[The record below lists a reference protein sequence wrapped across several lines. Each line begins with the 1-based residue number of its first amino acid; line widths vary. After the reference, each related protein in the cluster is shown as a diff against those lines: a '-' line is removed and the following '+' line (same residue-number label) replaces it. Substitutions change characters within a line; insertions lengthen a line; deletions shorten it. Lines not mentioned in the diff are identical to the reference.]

1 MSSTE
6 LDLPVLVTPEQ
17 IRRREFV
24 TTRRGYDVEQVR
36 DYLEQLSRQVE
47 QMEGLLRTAKLQ
59 AGAAE
64 RAQTE
69 PRLDPYQ
76 QLSDRFA
83 EVLRTTDREADRIR
97 REAKDEA
104 DRILREAR
112 TEADRIRLDAQSRAE
127 QAREEADRALREAR
141 SQADRTIT
149 GLATRRDALVDQLA
163 AMQERLLGVA
173 HELEAAIERPEDEA
187 ALLASLE
194 AAAADARAGD
204 PTAEP
209 PGSAGMRDEI
219 DAAFAPPDPGPPTQV
234 AEQTAVTEPTAA
246 AEPTAVAEPGTPTE
260 PGTAAGQPPAPPDRQ
275 PPPVDTTTRV
285 IDLGAGERTV
295 EELWASA
302 DPDDLRI
309 PEIPA
314 LDLDWDDDPPD

>member
-1 MSSTE
+1 MPSTE
-6 LDLPVLVTPEQ
+6 LDLPLLVTPEQ

-47 QMEGLLRTAKLQ
+47 QMEALLRTARLQ

-64 RAQTE
+64 RAQAGA
-69 PRLDPYQ
+69 RLDPYQ
-76 QLSDRFA
+76 QLSERFA
-83 EVLRTTDREADRIR
+83 EILRTTDREADRIR

-112 TEADRIRLDAQSRAE
+112 TEADRVRLDAQSRAE
-127 QAREEADRALREAR
+127 QAREEAERALREAR
-141 SQADRTIT
+141 GQADRTIA
-149 GLATRRDALVDQLA
+149 GLATRRDALVEQLA
-163 AMQERLLGVA
+163 TMQERLIGVA
-173 HELEAAIERPEDEA
+173 HELEVAIERPEDEA

-194 AAAADARAGD
+194 AAAADASAGD
-204 PTAEP
+204 PTTGENAPGTEVVDEIGAEIAPADPERPQRPEP
-209 PGSAGMRDEI
+209 P
-219 DAAFAPPDPGPPTQV
+219 V
-234 AEQTAVTEPTAA
+234 EQ
-246 AEPTAVAEPGTPTE
+246 
-260 PGTAAGQPPAPPDRQ
+260 PAPP
-275 PPPVDTTTRV
+275 VDATTTV
-285 IDLGAGERTV
+285 IDLGAAERTV

-314 LDLDWDDDPPD
+314 LDLDWNDDQTP

>member
-36 DYLEQLSRQVE
+36 DYLDQLARQVD
-47 QMEGLLRTAKLQ
+47 QMESMLRSAKLQ
-59 AGAAE
+59 ADAAE
-64 RAQTE
+64 RAQTG
-69 PRLDPYQ
+69 PRKDPYE
-76 QLSDRFA
+76 QLSERFA

-97 REAKDEA
+97 REAKEEG

-112 TEADRIRLDAQSRAE
+112 ADADRIRLDAQSRAE
-127 QAREEADRALREAR
+127 QAREEAERALREAR
-141 SQADRTIT
+141 TQADRTIA
-149 GLATRRDALVDQLA
+149 GLATRRDALVEQLA

-173 HELEAAIERPEDEA
+173 HELEAAIERPEDDAE
-187 ALLASLE
+187 LLASLE
-194 AAAADARAGD
+194 AAAADVAAGD
-204 PTAEP
+204 PTADAEPIEP
-209 PGSAGMRDEI
+209 PGDAGDAGDDTGARAAAHP
-219 DAAFAPPDPGPPTQV
+219 DAAAPPNR
-234 AEQTAVTEPTAA
+234 AA
-246 AEPTAVAEPGTPTE
+246 
-260 PGTAAGQPPAPPDRQ
+260 
-275 PPPVDTTTRV
+275 PVDTPPV

-309 PEIPA
+309 PEIPP
-314 LDLDWDDDPPD
+314 LELDWEDDSQD

>member
-36 DYLEQLSRQVE
+36 DYLDQLATQVE
-47 QMEGLLRTAKLQ
+47 QMESVFRSARLQ

-64 RAQTE
+64 RAQTG
-69 PRLDPYQ
+69 PRKDPYQ

-83 EVLRTTDREADRIR
+83 EVLRTADREADRIR

-104 DRILREAR
+104 DRALREAR
-112 TEADRIRLDAQSRAE
+112 ADADRIRLDAQSRAE
-127 QAREEADRALREAR
+127 QAREEAERALREAR
-141 SQADRTIT
+141 TQADRTIS
-149 GLATRRDALVDQLA
+149 GLASRRDALVDQLA

-194 AAAADARAGD
+194 AAAADEAAGD
-204 PTAEP
+204 PTA
-209 PGSAGMRDEI
+209 AR
-219 DAAFAPPDPGPPTQV
+219 
-234 AEQTAVTEPTAA
+234 
-246 AEPTAVAEPGTPTE
+246 
-260 PGTAAGQPPAPPDRQ
+260 AAGEPSPSDASEADVEADAEKDARDDEDPPAAGPQ
-275 PPPVDTTTRV
+275 IDTTTTI
-285 IDLGAGERTV
+285 IDLSAGRPSV

-302 DPDDLRI
+302 DPDDLRV
-309 PEIPA
+309 PEIPP
-314 LDLDWDDDPPD
+314 LELDWEDDDQD

>member
-6 LDLPVLVTPEQ
+6 LDLPILVTPEQ

-36 DYLEQLSRQVE
+36 DYLEQLSQQVE
-47 QMEGLLRTAKLQ
+47 QMETVLRSAKLQ
-59 AGAAE
+59 ADAAE
-64 RAQTE
+64 RSQSG
-69 PRLDPYQ
+69 PRRDPYQ

-97 REAKDEA
+97 REAKEEA

-112 TEADRIRLDAQSRAE
+112 MEADRIRLDAQSRAE
-127 QAREEADRALREAR
+127 QAREEAERAVREAR
-141 SQADRTIT
+141 SQADRTIS
-149 GLATRRDALVDQLA
+149 GLSTRRDALVEQLA
-163 AMQERLLGVA
+163 AMQERLIGVA

-194 AAAADARAGD
+194 AAAADVSIGD
-204 PTAEP
+204 PTAEATEP
-209 PGSAGMRDEI
+209 DLQADAQI
-219 DAAFAPPDPGPPTQV
+219 DAVFAPPQPTPAEPAEAIEPMEPAAPTAEQQAPPT
-234 AEQTAVTEPTAA
+234 
-246 AEPTAVAEPGTPTE
+246 
-260 PGTAAGQPPAPPDRQ
+260 DR
-275 PPPVDTTTRV
+275 DTTV
-285 IDLGAGERTV
+285 IDLGPTERTV

-314 LDLDWDDDPPD
+314 LELDWDDDQKD

>member
-36 DYLEQLSRQVE
+36 DYLDQLATQVD
-47 QMEGLLRTAKLQ
+47 QMQSLLRSARLQ

-64 RAQTE
+64 RAQAG
-69 PRLDPYQ
+69 PRKDPYQ

-97 REAKDEA
+97 REAKDES

-112 TEADRIRLDAQSRAE
+112 ADADRIRLDAQSRAE
-127 QAREEADRALREAR
+127 QAREEAERALRDAQSR
-141 SQADRTIT
+141 ADRTIS
-149 GLATRRDALVDQLA
+149 GLASRRDALVEQLA

-173 HELEAAIERPEDEA
+173 HDLEAAIERPEDEA
-187 ALLASLE
+187 ALIASLE
-194 AAAADARAGD
+194 AAAADVAAGD
-204 PTAEP
+204 PTRSAEPEASLEGPGTSNAAEP
-209 PGSAGMRDEI
+209 P
-219 DAAFAPPDPGPPTQV
+219 APT
-234 AEQTAVTEPTAA
+234 
-246 AEPTAVAEPGTPTE
+246 
-260 PGTAAGQPPAPPDRQ
+260 
-275 PPPVDTTTRV
+275 VDTTTT
-285 IDLGAGERTV
+285 IIELGDAGMTV

-314 LDLDWDDDPPD
+314 LDLDAEDPSEPD

>member
-47 QMEGLLRTAKLQ
+47 QMEGMLRTAKLQ

-64 RAQTE
+64 RAQSG

-76 QLSDRFA
+76 QLSERFA

-112 TEADRIRLDAQSRAE
+112 ADADRVRLDAQSKAE
-127 QAREEADRALREAR
+127 QARDDAERALREAK
-141 SQADRTIT
+141 SQADRTIN
-149 GLATRRDALVDQLA
+149 GLATRRDALVEQLA
-163 AMQERLLGVA
+163 AMQE
-173 HELEAAIERPEDEA
+173 
-187 ALLASLE
+187 
-194 AAAADARAGD
+194 
-204 PTAEP
+204 
-209 PGSAGMRDEI
+209 
-219 DAAFAPPDPGPPTQV
+219 
-234 AEQTAVTEPTAA
+234 
-246 AEPTAVAEPGTPTE
+246 
-260 PGTAAGQPPAPPDRQ
+260 
-275 PPPVDTTTRV
+275 
-285 IDLGAGERTV
+285 
-295 EELWASA
+295 
-302 DPDDLRI
+302 
-309 PEIPA
+309 
-314 LDLDWDDDPPD
+314 

>member
-36 DYLEQLSRQVE
+36 DYLDQLSKQVE
-47 QMEGLLRTAKLQ
+47 QMEAMLRAAKLQ
-59 AGAAE
+59 AGATE
-64 RAQTE
+64 RAQAG
-69 PRLDPYQ
+69 PKQDPYQ

-97 REAKDEA
+97 REAKEEA

-112 TEADRIRLDAQSRAE
+112 ADADRIRLDAQSRAE
-127 QAREEADRALREAR
+127 QAREEAERALREAR
-141 SQADRTIT
+141 SQADRTIA
-149 GLATRRDALVDQLA
+149 GLATRRDALVEQLA

-173 HELEAAIERPEDEA
+173 HELEAAIERPEDDAE
-187 ALLASLE
+187 LLASLE
-194 AAAADARAGD
+194 AAAADVAAGD
-204 PTAEP
+204 PTAEHESPGEASPGLP
-209 PGSAGMRDEI
+209 PGAASVPAADEP
-219 DAAFAPPDPGPPTQV
+219 APASSPP
-234 AEQTAVTEPTAA
+234 AA
-246 AEPTAVAEPGTPTE
+246 ADT
-260 PGTAAGQPPAPPDRQ
+260 
-275 PPPVDTTTRV
+275 DTTV
-285 IDLGAGERTV
+285 IDLGAREATV

-309 PEIPA
+309 PEIPP
-314 LDLDWDDDPPD
+314 LDLDWEDDAEG

>member
-47 QMEGLLRTAKLQ
+47 QMEGMLRTAKLQ

-64 RAQTE
+64 RVQTA

-76 QLSDRFA
+76 QLSERFA
-83 EVLRTTDREADRIR
+83 EVLRTTDREADRVR

-104 DRILREAR
+104 DRVLREAR

-127 QAREEADRALREAR
+127 QAREEAERALREAR
-141 SQADRTIT
+141 SQADRTIA
-149 GLATRRDALVDQLA
+149 GLATRRDVLVDQLA

-173 HELEAAIERPEDEA
+173 HELEAAIERPGDEA
-187 ALLASLE
+187 TLLASLE
-194 AAAADARAGD
+194 AAAADASAGD

-209 PGSAGMRDEI
+209 HLGGDVQDEI
-219 DAAFAPPDPGPPTQV
+219 DAAFAPPESAQ
-234 AEQTAVTEPTAA
+234 AA
-246 AEPTAVAEPGTPTE
+246 DRAREAEPAQPAEH
-260 PGTAAGQPPAPPDRQ
+260 AADQQQ
-275 PPPVDTTTRV
+275 PPPVDTTTTI

-314 LDLDWDDDPPD
+314 LDLDWDDDPEG

>member
-1 MSSTE
+1 MPSTE
-6 LDLPVLVTPEQ
+6 LDLPLLVTPEQ

-47 QMEGLLRTAKLQ
+47 QMEALLRTARLQ

-64 RAQTE
+64 RAQAGA
-69 PRLDPYQ
+69 RLDPYQ
-76 QLSDRFA
+76 QLSERFA
-83 EVLRTTDREADRIR
+83 EILRTTDREADRIR
-97 REAKDEA
+97 REGKDEA
-104 DRILREAR
+104 DRVLREAR

-127 QAREEADRALREAR
+127 QAREEAERALREAR
-141 SQADRTIT
+141 GQADRTIA
-149 GLATRRDALVDQLA
+149 GLATRRDALVEQLA
-163 AMQERLLGVA
+163 AMQERLIGVA
-173 HELEAAIERPEDEA
+173 HELEVAIERPEDEA

-194 AAAADARAGD
+194 AAAADASAGD
-204 PTAEP
+204 PTAEEIASGTEIVDELGEAIALADPERPQGREP
-209 PGSAGMRDEI
+209 P
-219 DAAFAPPDPGPPTQV
+219 V
-234 AEQTAVTEPTAA
+234 EQ
-246 AEPTAVAEPGTPTE
+246 
-260 PGTAAGQPPAPPDRQ
+260 PA
-275 PPPVDTTTRV
+275 PPVDTTTTV

-314 LDLDWDDDPPD
+314 LDLDWNDDQTP

>member
-6 LDLPVLVTPEQ
+6 LDLPILVTPEQ

-36 DYLEQLSRQVE
+36 DYLEQLSHQVE
-47 QMEGLLRTAKLQ
+47 QMETMLRTAKLQ
-59 AGAAE
+59 ADAAE
-64 RAQTE
+64 RARSG

-97 REAKDEA
+97 REAKEEA
-104 DRILREAR
+104 DRVLREAR

-127 QAREEADRALREAR
+127 QAREEAERAVREAR
-141 SQADRTIT
+141 SHADRTIS
-149 GLATRRDALVDQLA
+149 GLATRRDALVEQLA
-163 AMQERLLGVA
+163 AMQERLIDVA

-194 AAAADARAGD
+194 AAAADASIGD
-204 PTAEP
+204 PTTETAEP
-209 PGSAGMRDEI
+209 
-219 DAAFAPPDPGPPTQV
+219 DAD
-234 AEQTAVTEPTAA
+234 
-246 AEPTAVAEPGTPTE
+246 AVAELEATFAPDE
-260 PGTAAGQPPAPPDRQ
+260 PAEPAEPEQHPAPPAQ
-275 PPPVDTTTRV
+275 QQTPPVDTTATV
-285 IDLGAGERTV
+285 IDIGQPERTV

-314 LDLDWDDDPPD
+314 LELDWDDDQQD

>member
-36 DYLEQLSRQVE
+36 DYLEQLSKQVE
-47 QMEGLLRTAKLQ
+47 QMEALLRAAKLQ

-64 RAQTE
+64 RAQTG
-69 PRLDPYQ
+69 PRKDPYQ
-76 QLSDRFA
+76 QLSERFA

-112 TEADRIRLDAQSRAE
+112 ADADRIRLDAQSRAE

-141 SQADRTIT
+141 TQADRTIA
-149 GLATRRDALVDQLA
+149 GLATRRDALVEQLA

-173 HELEAAIERPEDEA
+173 HELEAAIERPEDDAE
-187 ALLASLE
+187 LLASLE
-194 AAAADARAGD
+194 AAAADVAAGD
-204 PTAEP
+204 PTVEP
-209 PGSAGMRDEI
+209 PQRPAP
-219 DAAFAPPDPGPPTQV
+219 DAATI
-234 AEQTAVTEPTAA
+234 
-246 AEPTAVAEPGTPTE
+246 
-260 PGTAAGQPPAPPDRQ
+260 QPPATTAPEPP
-275 PPPVDTTTRV
+275 PPAPVDTTTTM
-285 IDLGAGERTV
+285 IDLNAPGATV

-309 PEIPA
+309 PEIPP
-314 LDLDWDDDPPD
+314 LDLDWDDDSQG

>member
-47 QMEGLLRTAKLQ
+47 QMEGMLRTAKLQ

-64 RAQTE
+64 RAQTG

-76 QLSDRFA
+76 QLSERFA

-112 TEADRIRLDAQSRAE
+112 TDADRIRLDAQSRAE
-127 QAREEADRALREAR
+127 QAREEAERALREAR
-141 SQADRTIT
+141 SQADRTIS

-173 HELEAAIERPEDEA
+173 HELEAAIERPGDEA

-194 AAAADARAGD
+194 AAAADASAGD

-209 PGSAGMRDEI
+209 HTGGDVRDEI
-219 DAAFAPPDPGPPTQV
+219 DAAFAPPETARADEGHEPTTP
-234 AEQTAVTEPTAA
+234 AEQA
-246 AEPTAVAEPGTPTE
+246 
-260 PGTAAGQPPAPPDRQ
+260 PADRQ
-275 PPPVDTTTRV
+275 PPVDTTTAI
-285 IDLGAGERTV
+285 IDLGAERTV

-309 PEIPA
+309 PDIPA
-314 LDLDWDDDPPD
+314 LDLDWDDDPEG